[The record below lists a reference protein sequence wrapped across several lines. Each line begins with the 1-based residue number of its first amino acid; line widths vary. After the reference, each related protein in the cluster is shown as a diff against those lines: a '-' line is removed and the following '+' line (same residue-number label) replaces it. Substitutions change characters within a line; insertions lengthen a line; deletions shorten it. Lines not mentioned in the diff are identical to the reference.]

1 MPSTPP
7 QQQKILVSTLT
18 GVGVGLIV
26 VSISGSCDAQAT
38 CTRRQVVGRS
48 IALPLVAPI
57 VSSESTSDG
66 GDLSTTA
73 QIDVKNDRSAQLNSA
88 QIALKEAQVAV
99 SLSQAQLAQARINLI
114 EFRAKHNSAKILSQ
128 QAKVSRQ
135 QADTAKAAYELAQLQ
150 HSSALTGLQECT
162 AQLVAA
168 KAEVR
173 RLGRK
178 TNTETQM

>member
-1 MPSTPP
+1 MPTNSP
-7 QQQKILVSTLT
+7 QQQKILIAILAGL
-18 GVGVGLIV
+18 GVGSIV
-26 VSISGSCDAQAT
+26 VSISGSCDAQSI
-38 CTRRQVVGRS
+38 CFRQVADRS
-48 IALPLVAPI
+48 MLPLVAPI
-57 VSSESTSDG
+57 ASSKSISDG

-73 QIDVKNDRSAQLNSA
+73 GIDVKNDRSARLNSA

-99 SLSQAQLAQARINLI
+99 SLSQAHLAQARINLI

-128 QAKVSRQ
+128 QDKVSRQ

-168 KAEVR
+168 KAEFR

-178 TNTETQM
+178 ADTEIEM